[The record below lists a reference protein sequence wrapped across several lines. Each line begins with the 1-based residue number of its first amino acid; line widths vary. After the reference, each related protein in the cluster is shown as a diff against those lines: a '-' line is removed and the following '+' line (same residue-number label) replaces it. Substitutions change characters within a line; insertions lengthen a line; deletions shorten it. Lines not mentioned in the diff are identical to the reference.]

1 MDALILSAGMGKRL
15 EKLTKNSPKTLLH
28 INGKSMIQQIIEKLS
43 KNNITNIVII
53 LGYKAEAIKKELD
66 NGDKFGVKIDYL
78 INKKYDKTENIYS
91 VKIAEKR
98 LLGKSFI
105 LLNSDIIFTNQVL
118 NQLTLDKKD
127 ITLVVNLRKELTDED
142 MKIKLSNK
150 NIVEINKKIASNI
163 ADGEYLGILKIKSKE
178 TKCFFNSINETLK
191 EKGPNVY
198 YEQALQNLI
207 DSKHTINYLHVDNTE
222 CMEIDFNHDLNR
234 AREIFQGREI

>member
-1 MDALILSAGMGKRL
+1 VDALILSAGMGKRL
-15 EKLTKNSPKTLLH
+15 KKLTKNSPKTLLH

-66 NGDKFGVKIDYL
+66 NGKKFGVKIDYL

-91 VKIAEKR
+91 VKIAEKK

-105 LLNSDIIFTNQVL
+105 LLNSDVIFTNQVL
-118 NQLTLDKKD
+118 NQLTLDKED

-150 NIVEINKKIASNI
+150 NIIEISKKINSNI
-163 ADGEYLGILKIKSKE
+163 ADGEYLGILKVKSKE

-198 YEQALQNLI
+198 YEQALQKLI
-207 DSKHTINYLHVDNTE
+207 DNNHTINYLHVDNTE
-222 CMEIDFNHDLNR
+222 CMEIDFNHDLNM
-234 AREIFQGREI
+234 AREIFQRKEI

>member
-66 NGDKFGVKIDYL
+66 NGKKFGVKIDYL

-105 LLNSDIIFTNQVL
+105 LLNSDVIFTNQVL
-118 NQLTLDKKD
+118 NQLTLDKED

-150 NIVEINKKIASNI
+150 NIIEINKKINLNI
-163 ADGEYLGILKIKSKE
+163 ADGEYLGILKVKSKE

-191 EKGPNVY
+191 EKGVNVY
-198 YEQALQNLI
+198 YEQALQHLI
-207 DSKHTINYLHVDNTE
+207 NNKHSINYVNVENNE
-222 CMEIDFNHDLNR
+222 CMEIDFSHDLNK
-234 AREIFQGREI
+234 AREIFQEKEI